1 MTISQWAQENRKL
14 SPESSASPGS
24 WDNARA
30 PHTVLPSDYMSP
42 SSGTEKVVLKFSAQS
57 GKTEVLLNCIGFYA
71 ENMPGP
77 ILCVQPNQKPM
88 AEAFSKDRISPMF
101 RDTPALAGLLTD
113 EGGRKHSTNTILSK
127 QFPGGTLS
135 MVGAN
140 SPSSLASRPIR
151 LLLCDEIDRYV
162 ATKEGDALALAT
174 KRTRTFSNRKILVAS
189 TPTYA
194 DMGIDREY
202 DQADRQYLWHVECLS
217 CGHLQYPQLEHF
229 IWDKGDA
236 DSARYACGECGSI
249 HEHSQEFKVK
259 GSGRWIR
266 MKDEGDRAV
275 GFQMNQFCSPFAT
288 WAETIREFLLAQ
300 GSLERLQ
307 AVTNT
312 AFCKPW
318 VIQGDVVDVNKAMAR
333 AEPYTNAPDDV
344 LLLTAGVDTQDDR
357 FEIEV
362 VGWKDGE
369 ESWQVDYH
377 VIWGNTADPKTWK
390 ELDRYLQRDF
400 ELEGGRKLGISATC
414 IDSGG
419 HRTTEAY
426 GFCGTRLAR
435 RIFAIKGVAGEGK
448 PIVSASTVKKWG
460 NQHRKCKLFLV
471 GVDGAKRIVHARMQ
485 LEEPG
490 EGYCHLPQS
499 LDEEWFLQMAAE
511 ELRTKQVGGR
521 DVFFWYKTRV
531 RNEAL
536 DCRVYAF
543 AAMRLLHPSWQHLLQ
558 NREPKQVTP
567 ELPALAPARRRAKP
581 SRGAFA
587 TSWR

>member
-1 MTISQWAQENRKL
+1 M
-14 SPESSASPGS
+14 
-24 WDNARA
+24 
-30 PHTVLPSDYMSP
+30 
-42 SSGTEKVVLKFSAQS
+42 
-57 GKTEVLLNCIGFYA
+57 LLNCIGFYA

-88 AEAFSKDRISPMF
+88 AEAFSKDRVSPMF

-113 EGGRKHSTNTILSK
+113 EGGRKTSSNTILSK

-194 DMGIDREY
+194 DMGIDLEY
-202 DQADRQYLWHVECLS
+202 NQADRQYLWHVECLE
-217 CGHLQYPQLEHF
+217 CGHLQYPEIEHF

-236 DSARYACGECGSI
+236 DSVKYSCTECGYL
-249 HEHSQEFKVK
+249 HEHHEEFKVK
-259 GSGRWIR
+259 GTGRWVRI
-266 MKDEGDRAV
+266 KDEGDRVVA
-275 GFQMNQFCSPFAT
+275 FQMNQFASPFAT
-288 WAETIREFLLAQ
+288 WSETIREFLMAQ
-300 GSLERLQ
+300 GSPERLQ

-318 VIQGDVVDVNKAMAR
+318 VVQGDLPDVNKIMAR
-333 AEPYTNAPDDV
+333 AESYKLAPDRV

-357 FEIEV
+357 LEVEV
-362 VGWKDGE
+362 VGWRDGE

-377 VIWGNTADPKTWK
+377 VIWGSTADPKTWN
-390 ELDRYLQRDF
+390 ELDVYLQREF

-419 HRTTEAY
+419 HRTTETYA
-426 GFCGTRLAR
+426 FCAP
-435 RIFAIKGVAGEGK
+435 RINQRVFAIKGVAGEGK

-460 NQHRKCKLFLV
+460 NQHQKCKLFLI
-471 GVDGAKRIVHARMQ
+471 GVDGAKRIIHARMQ
-485 LEEPG
+485 IEEPG
-490 EGYCHLPQS
+490 EGYMHLPDT
-499 LDEEWFLQMAAE
+499 LDEEYYLQLASE

-521 DVFFWYKTRV
+521 DVFYWHKTRV

-543 AAMRLLHPSWQHLLQ
+543 AAMRLLHPSWQHILQ
-558 NREPKQVTP
+558 NREPKPQEP
-567 ELPALAPARRRAKP
+567 ELPALAPARRRYKP
-581 SRGAFA
+581 SRAGFA